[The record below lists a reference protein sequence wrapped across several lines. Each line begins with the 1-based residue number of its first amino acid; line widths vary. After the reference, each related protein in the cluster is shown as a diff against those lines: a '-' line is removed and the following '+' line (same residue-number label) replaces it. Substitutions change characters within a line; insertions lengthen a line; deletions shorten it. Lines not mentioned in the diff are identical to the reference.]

1 LPRSFHFFFSLREL
15 PIHTILG
22 TRTPPRRG
30 TGRVIVKVLVIT
42 LAVLVIAVGGCFVVM
57 WVTAR

>member
-1 LPRSFHFFFSLREL
+1 MNTAP
-15 PIHTILG
+15 PA
-22 TRTPPRRG
+22 PPRRG

>member
-1 LPRSFHFFFSLREL
+1 
-15 PIHTILG
+15 
-22 TRTPPRRG
+22 
-30 TGRVIVKVLVIT
+30 VKVLVIT